1 MTQTLAQYH
10 SATDG
15 GDTPIFYYFASTHYF
30 ASTKDMYSDV

>member
-10 SATDG
+10 SPMDG
-15 GDTPIFYYFASTHYF
+15 GDTPTFYYFASTHYF

>member
-15 GDTPIFYYFASTHYF
+15 GDTPTFYYFASTHYF
-30 ASTKDMYSDV
+30 CVNKGYVL

>member
-15 GDTPIFYYFASTHYF
+15 GDTPTFYYF